1 MAIITYGVLVEQAIK
16 ASEML
21 LKKGIKTRVVRLL
34 CVSPIPVA
42 ELKQELNG
50 VRKAIVL
57 EETTSASG
65 IGQVLSGVLDGIS
78 VDPVNLGD
86 GFVTH
91 GSVTQLYSH
100 CGLDAASV
108 ADKIMEVVR
117 REN

>member
-1 MAIITYGVLVEQAIK
+1 L
-16 ASEML
+16 
-21 LKKGIKTRVVRLL
+21 
-34 CVSPIPVA
+34 
-42 ELKQELNG
+42 
-50 VRKAIVL
+50 
-57 EETTSASG
+57 
-65 IGQVLSGVLDGIS
+65 LDGIS

-91 GSVTQLYSH
+91 GSVAQLYSH